1 MSIGLISRTATFL
14 PVVWWVVGSF
24 VLDCDMDL
32 AITTRDY
39 ATSSAAPVDFLQRSL
54 ETSDPPDYL
63 PLGNAFTAREWYRIV
78 SP

>member
-1 MSIGLISRTATFL
+1 
-14 PVVWWVVGSF
+14 
-24 VLDCDMDL
+24 MDL